1 MAITL
6 LVACREQRRAE
17 AHCIALTQFA
27 GDAITANSANIDDIV
42 GRSARQRPDVI
53 LLEHLATD
61 EDRLWGILHRLTL
74 ASSVSRV
81 LMLCELCTDRLVT
94 SFIANGACGS
104 VALASGPSLWAR
116 AVVAVNQGEMWFGRT
131 ALLLAL
137 RRQLSAHAVDRAA
150 SFYEDELL
158 TVREREILALIG
170 DGMSNKEIA
179 RELSI
184 SDQTV
189 KTHLHHVYVKL
200 KRSGRYKAFTATPAL
215 LAAARAS
222 GASSAIN

>member
-1 MAITL
+1 MAIRL
-6 LVACREQRRAE
+6 LVACREERLAE
-17 AHCIALTQFA
+17 AHCVALTQVA
-27 GDAITANSANIDDIV
+27 GGAIAAIGASIGDIV
-42 GRSARQRPDVI
+42 GRAAQQRPDVI

-61 EDRLWGILHRLTL
+61 EDRLLGILHRLSL
-74 ASSVSRV
+74 VSPASRI

-104 VALASGPSLWAR
+104 IAVASGALVWAR
-116 AVVAVNQGEMWFGRT
+116 AVVAVHQGEIWFGRT
-131 ALLLAL
+131 ALLQAL
-137 RRQLSAHAVDRAA
+137 RRQLSAHAGDRAVPLD
-150 SFYEDELL
+150 EDGLL

-189 KTHLHHVYVKL
+189 KTHLHHIYVKL
-200 KRSGRYKAFTATPAL
+200 KRSGRYKAFAATPAL
-215 LAAARAS
+215 LAAARTPA
-222 GASSAIN
+222 ASSAIN